1 MRFKVGDKVQAKSKE
16 WYYKNKNSYGLVSE
30 SNAHYAFIPEM
41 AGLCGETLTISDVET
56 LSDSYR
62 VEESTFK
69 WTDSML
75 EDVVASSLIKGNT
88 PFSTGELKANADA
101 LFAIKSEEAS
111 KLPLYSD
118 TQQDMQH
125 VLDSMKD
132 LLVYKNNKYGNSAL
146 EPMDVFTRHVCDQ
159 NTAGLNSILVR
170 LDDKLKRIQ
179 NAEELRKNDCS
190 DLIGYLTLLCVDQE
204 WTDFSEFKD

>member
-1 MRFKVGDKVQAKSKE
+1 MTSIEKARCIIEQGGACDAVYCDWDKDDECPCYNVCQQIDGNNSKHP
-16 WYYKNKNSYGLVSE
+16 NK
-30 SNAHYAFIPEM
+30 
-41 AGLCGETLTISDVET
+41 
-56 LSDSYR
+56 
-62 VEESTFK
+62 
-69 WTDSML
+69 
-75 EDVVASSLIKGNT
+75 
-88 PFSTGELKANADA
+88 ADA
-101 LFAIKSEEAS
+101 CKRYLLEQGAWPTPEDTQAVKDAVDKLLAIQAEEAS

-118 TQQDMQH
+118 TQQNMQH

-132 LLVYKNNKYGNSAL
+132 LLIYKNNKYGNSAL

-179 NAEELRKNDCS
+179 NAEELRKNDVS

>member
-1 MRFKVGDKVQAKSKE
+1 MTSIEKAEWIIAQNGDCKGIMCDS
-16 WYYKNKNSYGLVSE
+16 
-30 SNAHYAFIPEM
+30 
-41 AGLCGETLTISDVET
+41 SDVNRCPCWREDGDHVCM
-56 LSDSYR
+56 SAGDDKGKCRKRS
-62 VEESTFK
+62 VEACEK
-69 WTDSML
+69 YLL
-75 EDVVASSLIKGNT
+75 EHA
-88 PFSTGELKANADA
+88 A
-101 LFAIKSEEAS
+101 EEAS

-118 TQQDMQH
+118 TQQNMQH

-132 LLVYKNNKYGNSAL
+132 LLIYKNNKYGNSAL

-190 DLIGYLTLLCVDQE
+190 DLIGYLTLLCVEQE

>member
-1 MRFKVGDKVQAKSKE
+1 MTSVEKAKHIIEHNGICSAIMCDSDDT
-16 WYYKNKNSYGLVSE
+16 NSCPCAKGCTR
-30 SNAHYAFIPEM
+30 
-41 AGLCGETLTISDVET
+41 GISD
-56 LSDSYR
+56 SA
-62 VEESTFK
+62 EEN
-69 WTDSML
+69 TDIAKICKKYLL
-75 EDVVASSLIKGNT
+75 EHA
-88 PFSTGELKANADA
+88 A
-101 LFAIKSEEAS
+101 EEAS
-111 KLPLYSD
+111 TLPLYSD
-118 TQQDMQH
+118 TQQNMSH

-132 LLVYKNNKYGNSAL
+132 LLIYKNNKYGNSAL

-179 NAEELRKNDCS
+179 NADELRKNDVS